1 MFQTKQF
8 NYITIVIL
16 SVLVFL
22 MLSSFISRM
31 VIEPPVDSSLD
42 PNIVKSTAQEVIQ
55 VNVLNAC
62 GETGLAGKVRN
73 FLRSRGYDV
82 VEIGNYEPTLEKSM
96 VIDRLGDPNSS
107 MKVAYALGINDSLV
121 YSEID
126 SNMFLRSSV
135 VIGRDF
141 PDLKPFK

>member
-1 MFQTKQF
+1 MFKSKQF
-8 NYITIVIL
+8 NYITIGFL
-16 SVLVFL
+16 SVIVFF

-31 VIEPPVDSSLD
+31 VLEPPVDSSID

-62 GETGLAGKVRN
+62 GEKGLAGKVRN

-82 VEIGNYEPTLEKSM
+82 VEIGNYEPALDKSI

-107 MKVAYALGINDSLV
+107 KKVAYALGVNDSLV

-126 SNMFLRSSV
+126 SNMFLRASV
-135 VIGRDF
+135 VIGKDF
-141 PDLKPFK
+141 FELKPFN